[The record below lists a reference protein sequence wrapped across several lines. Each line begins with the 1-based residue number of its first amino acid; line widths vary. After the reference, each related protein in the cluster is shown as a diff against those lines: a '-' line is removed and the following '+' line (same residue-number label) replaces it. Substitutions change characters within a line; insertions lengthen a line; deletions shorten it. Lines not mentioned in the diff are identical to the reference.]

1 MKDWNSSMNI
11 QLVKKNNVD
20 QDMMSYEKNLRQ
32 HKLKTAGMVV
42 AVIAIIGL
50 CLYGIKISLD
60 HRSYTTCEVVRSF
73 DRSDTITTKYTEFL
87 SYVIKYSKDGIS
99 CVDSENNLVWSQTY
113 NMQDPVIN
121 VCQDSL
127 AIADRNG
134 TDVMIF
140 NQTGMQG
147 QVQTLLPI
155 RQISVSQQGVL
166 AVLLED
172 GDTSRVNLYA
182 KDGSQIV
189 ESKFEL
195 SETGYPL
202 RIALSADATKL
213 AVSFLQVQNGSI
225 SSCVAFYNFD
235 SVGENDEDHLVASKI
250 LQGTVMPDVQYTD
263 RTHCFFAGAGELL
276 FFAGTQIPEETADV
290 TIEQKILS
298 IFSSSKYVGVVTEGE
313 EKSYALQVYNMQGKQ
328 EFQTEFDQ
336 DYTTLK
342 FSGNNILIYNDF
354 EYTMMNHAGNIFFEG
369 TFEESISD
377 LYTLSGNNR
386 YMVLHAGRTDQIRLK

>member
-1 MKDWNSSMNI
+1 M
-11 QLVKKNNVD
+11 
-20 QDMMSYEKNLRQ
+20 
-32 HKLKTAGMVV
+32 
-42 AVIAIIGL
+42 
-50 CLYGIKISLD
+50 
-60 HRSYTTCEVVRSF
+60 
-73 DRSDTITTKYTEFL
+73 
-87 SYVIKYSKDGIS
+87 IKYSKDGIS

-202 RIALSADATKL
+202 RIALQCGCDKTGCEL
-213 AVSFLQVQNGSI
+213 
-225 SSCVAFYNFD
+225 
-235 SVGENDEDHLVASKI
+235 
-250 LQGTVMPDVQYTD
+250 
-263 RTHCFFAGAGELL
+263 FAGAEWFHQQLRG
-276 FFAGTQIPEETADV
+276 
-290 TIEQKILS
+290 IL
-298 IFSSSKYVGVVTEGE
+298 
-313 EKSYALQVYNMQGKQ
+313 
-328 EFQTEFDQ
+328 
-336 DYTTLK
+336 
-342 FSGNNILIYNDF
+342 
-354 EYTMMNHAGNIFFEG
+354 
-369 TFEESISD
+369 
-377 LYTLSGNNR
+377 
-386 YMVLHAGRTDQIRLK
+386 

>member
-1 MKDWNSSMNI
+1 
-11 QLVKKNNVD
+11 
-20 QDMMSYEKNLRQ
+20 
-32 HKLKTAGMVV
+32 
-42 AVIAIIGL
+42 
-50 CLYGIKISLD
+50 
-60 HRSYTTCEVVRSF
+60 
-73 DRSDTITTKYTEFL
+73 
-87 SYVIKYSKDGIS
+87 
-99 CVDSENNLVWSQTY
+99 
-113 NMQDPVIN
+113 MQDPVIN

-213 AVSFLQVQNGSI
+213 AVSFCRCRMAPSAAAWHFII
-225 SSCVAFYNFD
+225 S
-235 SVGENDEDHLVASKI
+235 
-250 LQGTVMPDVQYTD
+250 
-263 RTHCFFAGAGELL
+263 
-276 FFAGTQIPEETADV
+276 
-290 TIEQKILS
+290 
-298 IFSSSKYVGVVTEGE
+298 
-313 EKSYALQVYNMQGKQ
+313 
-328 EFQTEFDQ
+328 
-336 DYTTLK
+336 TL
-342 FSGNNILIYNDF
+342 
-354 EYTMMNHAGNIFFEG
+354 
-369 TFEESISD
+369 
-377 LYTLSGNNR
+377 
-386 YMVLHAGRTDQIRLK
+386 

>member
-1 MKDWNSSMNI
+1 MNI

-73 DRSDTITTKYTEFL
+73 DRADTITTKYTEFL
-87 SYVIKYSKDGIS
+87 SCVIKYSKDGIS

-235 SVGENDEDHLVASKI
+235 SVRENYEDHLVASKI

-263 RTHCFFAGAGELL
+263 STHCFFAGVGELL
-276 FFAGTQIPEETADV
+276 FFEGTQIPEETADV

-328 EFQTEFDQ
+328 EFRTEFDQ
-336 DYTTLK
+336 DYTSLK

>member
-1 MKDWNSSMNI
+1 MNI

-20 QDMMSYEKNLRQ
+20 QDMLSYEKNLRQ

-73 DRSDTITTKYTEFL
+73 DRADTITTKYTEFL
-87 SYVIKYSKDGIS
+87 SCVIKYSKDGIS

-213 AVSFLQVQNGSI
+213 AVSFLQV
-225 SSCVAFYNFD
+225 
-235 SVGENDEDHLVASKI
+235 
-250 LQGTVMPDVQYTD
+250 
-263 RTHCFFAGAGELL
+263 
-276 FFAGTQIPEETADV
+276 
-290 TIEQKILS
+290 
-298 IFSSSKYVGVVTEGE
+298 
-313 EKSYALQVYNMQGKQ
+313 
-328 EFQTEFDQ
+328 
-336 DYTTLK
+336 
-342 FSGNNILIYNDF
+342 
-354 EYTMMNHAGNIFFEG
+354 
-369 TFEESISD
+369 
-377 LYTLSGNNR
+377 
-386 YMVLHAGRTDQIRLK
+386 